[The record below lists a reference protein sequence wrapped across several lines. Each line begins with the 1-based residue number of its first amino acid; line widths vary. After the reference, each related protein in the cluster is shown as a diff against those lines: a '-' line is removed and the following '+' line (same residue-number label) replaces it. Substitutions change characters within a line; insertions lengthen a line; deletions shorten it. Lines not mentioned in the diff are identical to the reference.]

1 MKRLQGI
8 QFFWKIISFISLIA
22 FSSCSSVKKMK
33 IDEDCIKNEN
43 FAEQIAQAE
52 EYLVNCNFQ
61 GTILV
66 AQNKDI
72 IYAKGFGLSDKNDK
86 ESPKNSINTTYE
98 IGSITK
104 QMTGA
109 AIMQLIEKKKLSPDT
124 TIDKFFPNFEHGKNI
139 TVGMLINM
147 RSGLYDYI
155 NASSDFFPKEIAN
168 KIEKQ
173 EYNNQP
179 VEKNIVVDYLG
190 QTQTL
195 TTPDTTFFYCNTDY
209 YLLAKI
215 LEQVSGMSYKDYM
228 KKYIFSPC
236 GMTHTN
242 CNFQETTAKGYDYK
256 NHYYSFPEDFAI
268 GCGDVNSNVIDL
280 LKWNLQLSE
289 GKVIKKKS
297 YKKIISEKNYSYGLI
312 KNSNSVLHAGNT
324 CVFNSYNVFNHKTKT
339 SIIVLI
345 NQPVYKQNS
354 SQIAEKIKNIFSF
367 EY

>member
-8 QFFWKIISFISLIA
+8 HLFWKIFSFISL
-22 FSSCSSVKKMK
+22 FTLSSCSSVKKMK
-33 IDEDCIKNEN
+33 VDVDFVEN
-43 FAEQIAQAE
+43 KKFSEQIAQAE
-52 EYLVNCNFQ
+52 EYLVKCNFQ

-66 AQNKDI
+66 AQNQDI
-72 IYAKGFGLSDKNDK
+72 LYAKGFGLSDKNNK
-86 ESPKNSINTTYE
+86 ESPTNSIHTTYE

-109 AIMQLIEKKKLSPDT
+109 AIMQLIEKKKLSLDT
-124 TIDKFFPNFEHGKNI
+124 TIDKFFPEFEHGKNI
-139 TVGMLINM
+139 TVRMLIQM

-155 NASSDFFPKEIAN
+155 NASSDFFPKKIAN

-179 VEKNIVVDYLG
+179 VEENIVVDYLN

-215 LEQVSGMSYKDYM
+215 LEQVSGMTYEDYM

-242 CNFQETTAKGYDYK
+242 CQFQNTIAKGYDYN
-256 NHYYSFPEDFAI
+256 NHYYSFPEGFAN

-339 SIIVLI
+339 SIIVLV

>member
-1 MKRLQGI
+1 
-8 QFFWKIISFISLIA
+8 
-22 FSSCSSVKKMK
+22 
-33 IDEDCIKNEN
+33 
-43 FAEQIAQAE
+43 
-52 EYLVNCNFQ
+52 
-61 GTILV
+61 
-66 AQNKDI
+66 
-72 IYAKGFGLSDKNDK
+72 
-86 ESPKNSINTTYE
+86 
-98 IGSITK
+98 
-104 QMTGA
+104 
-109 AIMQLIEKKKLSPDT
+109 
-124 TIDKFFPNFEHGKNI
+124 
-139 TVGMLINM
+139 MLINM

-155 NASSDFFPKEIAN
+155 NASSDFFPQEIAN

-179 VEKNIVVDYLG
+179 VEENIVVDYLN

-242 CNFQETTAKGYDYK
+242 CNFQNTTAKGYDYK

-339 SIIVLI
+339 SINDAFGALPVLNDASTIRDKCFLPIARALPI
-345 NQPVYKQNS
+345 NSVS
-354 SQIAEKIKNIFSF
+354 SSKRKYASGVSRFTKPKSWGKPSL
-367 EY
+367 